1 MKERK
6 LREKEAA
13 YRERLKNCE
22 SRERKKRAD
31 YQEEKKKEMAR
42 KKAINKEAKK
52 LRQFLEDYD
61 DDKDDQV
68 YFKGGAHL
76 EKKLKVREKEIE
88 TDNRDRQ
95 RERDELDEL
104 KKRLIEKGILD
115 DVEVEAKRVSLR
127 NVSFCF

>member
-1 MKERK
+1 VKERK

-13 YRERLKNCE
+13 YLERLKKCE

-31 YQEEKKKEMAR
+31 YQEEKKNEMAR

-88 TDNRDRQ
+88 TDNRERQ
-95 RERDELDEL
+95 RERDELDQL
-104 KKRLIEKGILD
+104 KKRLRASWSMSKWKLNEL
-115 DVEVEAKRVSLR
+115 V
-127 NVSFCF
+127 

>member
-13 YRERLKNCE
+13 YRGRLKKCE

-31 YQEEKKKEMAR
+31 YQEEKKNEMAR

-52 LRQFLEDYD
+52 LRQFLEDYE

-88 TDNRDRQ
+88 ADNRERQ
-95 RERDELDEL
+95 RERDELDQL
-104 KKRLIEKGILD
+104 KKRLRASWSMSKWKLNEI
-115 DVEVEAKRVSLR
+115 V
-127 NVSFCF
+127 

>member
-61 DDKDDQV
+61 DYKDDQV

-88 TDNRDRQ
+88 TDNRERQ
-95 RERDELDEL
+95 RERDELDQL
-104 KKRLIEKGILD
+104 KKRLRASWSMSKWKLNEL
-115 DVEVEAKRVSLR
+115 V
-127 NVSFCF
+127 

>member
-6 LREKEAA
+6 LREKEGT
-13 YRERLKNCE
+13 YRERLKHWE

-52 LRQFLEDYD
+52 LRQFLEDYE

-68 YFKGGAHL
+68 YFKGGAL
-76 EKKLKVREKEIE
+76 LKKKLKVREKEIE
-88 TDNRDRQ
+88 TDKRDIQ
-95 RERDELDEL
+95 RERNELDQL
-104 KKRLIEKGILD
+104 KKRLRASWSMSKWELNEL
-115 DVEVEAKRVSLR
+115 V
-127 NVSFCF
+127 

>member
-13 YRERLKNCE
+13 YRERLKKCE

-31 YQEEKKKEMAR
+31 YQEEKKNEMAR

-52 LRQFLEDYD
+52 LCQFLEDYG

-68 YFKGGAHL
+68 YFKGGSSPE
-76 EKKLKVREKEIE
+76 EK
-88 TDNRDRQ
+88 
-95 RERDELDEL
+95 
-104 KKRLIEKGILD
+104 
-115 DVEVEAKRVSLR
+115 A
-127 NVSFCF
+127 

>member
-1 MKERK
+1 M
-6 LREKEAA
+6 REKEAA

-31 YQEEKKKEMAR
+31 YQEEKKNEMAR

-61 DDKDDQV
+61 DYKDDQV

-76 EKKLKVREKEIE
+76 EKKLKEKS
-88 TDNRDRQ
+88 RQ
-95 RERDELDEL
+95 T
-104 KKRLIEKGILD
+104 IEKGN
-115 DVEVEAKRVSLR
+115 VREMSLT
-127 NVSFCF
+127 N